1 MVEIIKESNPELDK
15 NLFLRELSKVDG
27 GVTLKITRISDAI
40 ASHRKKTD
48 DFVYIDFEILDEF
61 KAPLILNENPSKENE
76 MIDATGEIIAIP
88 FTLSES
94 DSTGNYLISRNKN
107 IFNILNYA
115 MKEKEMIPTNNSS
128 SIKCNYDEIKTALT
142 DLKFKATGV
151 LVNSKDFNDYYRLEV
166 KRGE

>member
-1 MVEIIKESNPELDK
+1 MVEIIKESNPDLNK
-15 NLFLRELSKVDG
+15 NLFIKELSKVAD
-27 GVTLKITRISDAI
+27 GVTLQISRISDAI
-40 ASHRKKTD
+40 PSNRNKKE
-48 DFVYIDFEILDEF
+48 DFIYIDFEILDEF

-115 MKEKEMIPTNNSS
+115 MKEKKMIPENNSS

>member
-1 MVEIIKESNPELDK
+1 
-15 NLFLRELSKVDG
+15 
-27 GVTLKITRISDAI
+27 
-40 ASHRKKTD
+40 
-48 DFVYIDFEILDEF
+48 
-61 KAPLILNENPSKENE
+61 

-88 FTLSES
+88 FTLNES

-115 MKEKEMIPTNNSS
+115 MKEKKMIPENNSS

-151 LVNSKDFNDYYRLEV
+151 LVNSKDFNNYYRLEV
-166 KRGE
+166 KKGE